1 MNLVIEGKAF
11 VNGIFQDCCI
21 GVKNGKIIDIKKILK
36 GDKHINFGNKLIIP
50 AGIDIHVHF
59 RDPGMTI
66 KEDFSSGSLAAAFGG
81 ISCFFDMPNTI
92 PQTTNMQNLRDKII
106 LAGKK
111 SFVDFGIY
119 AGVTDN
125 NIGTIEI
132 LAKKCNGFKIYLGSS
147 TAAFTFNKNNLKEA
161 LQKISK
167 TKKIVLFHAEDEEL
181 LIKNRGIEKNTID
194 HLRFRP
200 SICEETSIKDIL
212 SASQGINLKAH
223 ICHVSSIEG
232 LEILK
237 KRPGNISC
245 GVTPHHCLF
254 SADKNMNYQTYYK
267 VNPPIRTSF
276 DKEALFNAL
285 KNGIIDVLESDHAP
299 HTKDEKDT
307 DFNEALSGLPGVETM
322 MPLFLYMAKKEKLSF
337 KSVISLL
344 CQRPADLLNISKG
357 KIEIGRDA
365 DLIVFDLKDETRI
378 KSDNLH
384 SKCGWTPFED
394 WPAIFPTDVFIR
406 GEKVIEDNEIQVKQG
421 FGRFTG
427 EIKNA

>member
-1 MNLVIEGKAF
+1 MSLVIEGKAF
-11 VNGIFQDCCI
+11 INGIFQDCCI
-21 GVKNGKIIDIKKILK
+21 GVKNGKISDIKKILK
-36 GDKHINFGNKLIIP
+36 GDKHINFGNKLILP

-59 RDPGMTI
+59 REPGLTI

-111 SFVDFGIY
+111 SFVDFGVY
-119 AGVTDN
+119 AGVIDS
-125 NIGTIEI
+125 NIGNIEA
-132 LAKKCNGFKIYLGSS
+132 LAKKCNGFKIYLGSY
-147 TAAFTFNKNNLKEA
+147 TAALAFNKKNLKEA

-237 KRPGNISC
+237 KRASNISC

-267 VNPPIRTSF
+267 VTPPIRTSF

-307 DFNEALSGLPGVETM
+307 DFNEAPSGLPGVETM

-357 KIEIGRDA
+357 KIEEGRDA
-365 DLIVFDLKDETRI
+365 DLIVIDLKGGTRI
-378 KSDNLH
+378 KSDDLH

-394 WPAIFPTDVFIR
+394 WPAIFPTHVFIR
-406 GEKVIEDNEIQVKQG
+406 GEKVIEDYEIQVKQG

-427 EIKNA
+427 EIKDA